1 MRALEKDPARR
12 FQTADEFIAAL
23 RAPGAPPPRYEPAYV
38 EEEEPASRWW
48 LWLLALLVIAAL
60 AAGAYFLLAGKK
72 VDVPNVVGQTA
83 TEAADTLHERK
94 LEVAFRS
101 VVSQKVPRNQVIS
114 QDPAAGDRVKEHTTV
129 QVTVSAGR
137 GSAPVPHVEGLKR
150 ADAEDALREAGF
162 NPKVKK
168 AYSDTVP
175 SGTVLSSSPAE
186 GQTLDRGKTVTLTV
200 SKGPQGVAVPKLTGL
215 PRSEA
220 EQQLSGAG
228 LQADVSEQESDQP
241 AGTVL
246 AQDPAAGTTVD
257 KGATVK
263 LTVAKERPKVPDV
276 STDNPTLEDATAT
289 LEKAGYKVRTRDQ
302 AAPTPDL
309 EGHVLRQF
317 PEPGTTRS
325 TGATIT
331 LVVGTA
337 QATPTPTPT
346 ETETP
351 TP

>member
-1 MRALEKDPARR
+1 
-12 FQTADEFIAAL
+12 
-23 RAPGAPPPRYEPAYV
+23 
-38 EEEEPASRWW
+38 
-48 LWLLALLVIAAL
+48 
-60 AAGAYFLLAGKK
+60 
-72 VDVPNVVGQTA
+72 VVGQTA
-83 TEAADTLHERK
+83 GQAADTLHERK
-94 LEVAFRS
+94 LEVAFRG
-101 VVSQKVPRNQVIS
+101 VVSQKVPRNEVIS

-129 QVTVSAGR
+129 EVTVSAGR

-175 SGTVLSSSPAE
+175 SGTVISSSPAE

-215 PRSEA
+215 QRSEA
-220 EQQLSGAG
+220 EQQLSSAG
-228 LQADVSEQESDQP
+228 LQADVGEQESDQP

-246 AQDPAAGTTVD
+246 AQDPVAGTTVD

-263 LTVAKERPKVPDV
+263 LTVARERPQVPDV

-317 PEPGTTRS
+317 PEPGTPRS

-331 LVVGTA
+331 LVVGSA

-346 ETETP
+346 ETP